1 MATKA
6 VIILGHM
13 TKPGVPEQIE
23 ELLPWFKE
31 RVRVLGVQR
40 ADEAFAGECPSA
52 DFGIVFGGDGTIL
65 HAAHNLAETGVPLV
79 GVNMGRLG
87 FLAEFTVAE
96 LKEHFDTI
104 LAGKVTPTERM
115 LLDVT
120 VTNGQE
126 PLFQSIAVND
136 VVIQAGA
143 PFRMIDLSVEQDGG
157 TISRYLG
164 DGLVISTP
172 TGSTAYNLSLG
183 GPIIAPTLDATV
195 ITPLAPH
202 TLALRP
208 IVVRPDKTIR
218 ITAVR
223 VNEGTTVIADG
234 QAATELREGA
244 TIDVRR
250 SDITVRTIPC
260 PGRDVFRTLAN
271 KLQWGQSPHHEPGEK

>member
-1 MATKA
+1 MSKKSI
-6 VIILGHM
+6 IILGHM
-13 TKPGVPEQIE
+13 TKPDVPEQIE
-23 ELLPWFKE
+23 ALRPWFE
-31 RVRVLGVQR
+31 QRVEVLGVQR
-40 ADEAFAGECPSA
+40 ADEACVDACPQA
-52 DFGIVFGGDGTIL
+52 DFAVVFGGDGTIL
-65 HAAHNLAETGVPLV
+65 HAARNLAQADVPLI
-79 GVNMGRLG
+79 GVNMGKLG

-96 LKEHFDTI
+96 LKEHFETI
-104 LAGKVTPTERM
+104 LAGKVEPTVRM
-115 LLDVT
+115 LLDVSVAT
-120 VTNGQE
+120 CEKPSFNA
-126 PLFQSIAVND
+126 IAVND
-136 VVIQAGA
+136 VAIQAGA
-143 PFRMIDLSVEQDGG
+143 PFRMIDLNVEQDGG

-234 QAATELREGA
+234 QASTGLREGA

-271 KLQWGQSPHHEPGEK
+271 KLQWGQSPHHEAGK